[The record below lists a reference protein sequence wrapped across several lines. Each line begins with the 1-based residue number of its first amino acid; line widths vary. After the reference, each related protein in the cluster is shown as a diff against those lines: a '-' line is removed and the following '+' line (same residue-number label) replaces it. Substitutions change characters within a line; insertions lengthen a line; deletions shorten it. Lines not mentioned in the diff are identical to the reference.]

1 MVICQKNG
9 NLLAENGGWAC
20 GYRLEGLTA
29 VQKHRAIKIS
39 TMQTTDY
46 AICLD
51 EKVLHTA
58 FCLFI
63 LFTVSMVLII
73 YKNRSVCKL
82 VNNETMS
89 SFQQKL
95 FTWGAEA
102 IQQQIKEEAG
112 NEQMQRSK
120 HMHLFPDAAS
130 KEETVILGGEGIT
143 EKLY

>member
-1 MVICQKNG
+1 
-9 NLLAENGGWAC
+9 
-20 GYRLEGLTA
+20 
-29 VQKHRAIKIS
+29 
-39 TMQTTDY
+39 
-46 AICLD
+46 
-51 EKVLHTA
+51 
-58 FCLFI
+58 
-63 LFTVSMVLII
+63 MVLII
-73 YKNRSVCKL
+73 YKNILSVCKL

-89 SFQQKL
+89 SFQRKL